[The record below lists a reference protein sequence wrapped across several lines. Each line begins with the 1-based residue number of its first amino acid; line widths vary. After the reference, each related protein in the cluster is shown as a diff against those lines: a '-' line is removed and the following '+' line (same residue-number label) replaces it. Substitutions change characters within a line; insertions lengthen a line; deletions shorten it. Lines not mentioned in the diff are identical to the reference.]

1 MQLHANA
8 ALSLNKRLV
17 LARRVVEE
25 GWTLTK
31 AAEAAEVSVRTTRK
45 WVRRH
50 RAEGEAGLLDRSSRP
65 HSSPTATSEQRVQ
78 LIASLRAT
86 RMTGAEIAEVL
97 AMPITTVQGIL
108 TRIGLGKRSRLDAE
122 HAVRYERSR
131 PGELLHV
138 DVKKLGRIERGA
150 GRRVT
155 GRKHYTPRRGPHGA
169 QRNTVGWEFCH
180 VAIDDFSR
188 LAYVEVLG
196 DERAATAIGFLRR
209 ALCFFAAHGI
219 KVERVM
225 TDNGSAYVSVAHAL
239 ACRALGIRHL
249 RTRPRR
255 PQTNGKAER
264 FIRTMLEGWAY
275 GRIYS
280 SSKERTDAL
289 GGWLDFYNRRRPHG
303 ALGRQP
309 PVSRLGGNNLL
320 GSYTY
325 PARELRQP
333 ARLQPFAGSAS
344 SDSPMQISI
353 GSSCVL
359 AQLGFRRQITT
370 PLSR

>member
-1 MQLHANA
+1 MKLHGNA
-8 ALSLNKRLV
+8 ELSLNKRRRLV
-17 LARRVVEE
+17 ARVDD
-25 GWTLTK
+25 GWTLTQ

-50 RAEGEAGLLDRSSRP
+50 RSEGEAGLLDRSSRP
-65 HSSPTATSEQRVQ
+65 HSSPSATPEQRVQ
-78 LIASLRAT
+78 LIALLRRST

-108 TRIGLGKRSRLDAE
+108 TRIGLGKRSRLDSE
-122 HAVRYERSR
+122 QVVRYERKR
-131 PGELLHV
+131 AGELVHV

-150 GRRVT
+150 GHRMT
-155 GRKHYTPRRGPHGA
+155 GRKHYNPKRGPRGA
-169 QRNTVGWEFCH
+169 VKRTVGWEFCH

-188 LAYVEVLG
+188 LAYVEVLE
-196 DERAATAIGFLRR
+196 DERAVTAVGFLRR
-209 ALCFFAAHGI
+209 ALRFYRAHGVE
-219 KVERVM
+219 VERVM
-225 TDNGSAYVSVAHAL
+225 TDNGSAYISIAHAV

-275 GRIYS
+275 GRIYGS
-280 SSKERTDAL
+280 SRERRDAL

-309 PVSRLGGNNLL
+309 PITRL
-320 GSYTY
+320 
-325 PARELRQP
+325 
-333 ARLQPFAGSAS
+333 
-344 SDSPMQISI
+344 
-353 GSSCVL
+353 
-359 AQLGFRRQITT
+359 
-370 PLSR
+370 

>member
-1 MQLHANA
+1 MKLHGNA
-8 ALSLNKRLV
+8 ELSLNRRRRLV
-17 LARRVVEE
+17 QRVAG

-31 AAEAAEVSVRTTRK
+31 AAEAAEVSVRTARK

-50 RAEGEAGLLDRSSRP
+50 RAEGEPGLHDRSSRP
-65 HSSPTATSEQRVQ
+65 QSSPTATAEQRVQ
-78 LIASLRAT
+78 LIALLRRST

-122 HAVRYERSR
+122 QVVRYERTR
-131 PGELLHV
+131 AGELVHV
-138 DVKKLGRIERGA
+138 DVKKLGRIEHGA
-150 GRRVT
+150 GHRLT
-155 GRKHYTPRRGPHGA
+155 GRKHYTPRRGPRGA
-169 QRNTVGWEFCH
+169 LRNTVGWEFCH
-180 VAIDDFSR
+180 IAIDDFSR

-196 DERAATAIGFLRR
+196 DERATTAVGFLRR
-209 ALCFFAAHGI
+209 ALDFFAAHGVQ
-219 KVERVM
+219 VERVM
-225 TDNGSAYVSVAHAL
+225 TDNGSPYVSVAHAL

-275 GRIYS
+275 GRIYGS
-280 SSKERTDAL
+280 SRERRDAL

-320 GSYTY
+320 GSY
-325 PARELRQP
+325 
-333 ARLQPFAGSAS
+333 S
-344 SDSPMQISI
+344 
-353 GSSCVL
+353 
-359 AQLGFRRQITT
+359 
-370 PLSR
+370 